1 MYRFPR
7 TSTKQ
12 EPKFIRPEILLHPN
26 VPKPLHHVN
35 PRSILGKEW
44 WDIQR
49 QKAYKKNNYCCWACG
64 IHKSEAKYHQWL
76 EAHEHYD
83 INYETGCVKLKE
95 IVALCHSC
103 HNSIHDGRM
112 AMLLRRGEITNE
124 KYINIL
130 NHKID
135 LFIKYE
141 IYEKSEEITKSAK
154 WKDWHLFLNGE
165 KYYTPYED
173 INDWEKKMMEFYG

>member
-44 WDIQR
+44 WDVQR
-49 QKAYKKNNYCCWACG
+49 QKAYKENNYCCWACG

-76 EAHEHYD
+76 EGHEHYD

-103 HNSIHDGRM
+103 HNSIHTGRM
-112 AMLLRRGEITNE
+112 QLLRKRKEISKE
-124 KYINIL
+124 KHL
-130 NHKID
+130 NLSLIHI
-135 LFIKYE
+135 
-141 IYEKSEEITKSAK
+141 
-154 WKDWHLFLNGE
+154 
-165 KYYTPYED
+165 
-173 INDWEKKMMEFYG
+173 